1 MKKRVRHGGLAAMVL
16 LGPVLLGGCD
26 ECKAP
31 PAAAGAPGDAGRP
44 GRVAAR
50 RDAGVPGRAVAAAE
64 RAIRA
69 GLPTVKE
76 MQFRGVQV
84 YTQAAAHR
92 WAVCGQVSP
101 FADDLA
107 LFVPFVSVVSVAGD
121 GSMKPD
127 PAFIGSSV
135 SEADRTYL
143 ALVTHCYD
151 EGGPV
156 DGPMAGVPPIPPLPN
171 TVPSPSL
178 ESAGPVAAG
187 PAVPGVQ
194 ALPGAVPG
202 VAGAGGAV
210 DGSAAQ
216 PASGSITMRQNAN
229 VHASPHGASVRVV
242 PQGTALRI
250 FGQAPG
256 GWYEVGDTAPWGWV
270 HESMFSRQ

>member
-1 MKKRVRHGGLAAMVL
+1 MVL
-16 LGPVLLGGCD
+16 LGPVLLGPVLLGVGLLGGCD

-31 PAAAGAPGDAGRP
+31 PAAAVAPGDAGRP

-84 YTQAAAHR
+84 YSQAAAHR

-178 ESAGPVAAG
+178 EGAAPAVAAAQ
-187 PAVPGVQ
+187 AVPG
-194 ALPGAVPG
+194 APGPLPAAAGSGGA
-202 VAGAGGAV
+202 AV